1 MAQAVGQQHPLGVYF
16 KVWALLFVLSTFS
29 YLVDFYHV
37 EGYLRWALILIFMFL
52 KAGFIIAVFMHIKW
66 ERMALSFAIL
76 IPPVLLLVLIAMM
89 TIESDYTFM
98 TRGVFFGAG
107 P

>member
-1 MAQAVGQQHPLGVYF
+1 MAQAVGQQHSLGVYF

>member
-1 MAQAVGQQHPLGVYF
+1 MAHVEGQQHPLGVYF

-37 EGYLRWALILIFMFL
+37 QGYLRWTLILIFMLL

-66 ERMALSFAIL
+66 ERMAMSFAIL
-76 IPPVLLLVLIAMM
+76 VPPTLLLVFIAMM
-89 TIESDYTFM
+89 LIESDYTYL
-98 TRGVFFGAG
+98 TRGEFFGAG
-107 P
+107 K